1 MNCYVMIG
9 MPGSGKSTYALELS
23 KKTGA
28 VLLSSDD
35 IALELYGHNNDNNG
49 KEVFKEMRRRAL
61 VAVGEGKDVIFDCTN
76 LSISARRKRIMFGK
90 LNHCKVI
97 GIYINTPFE
106 ECLRRNASRKRQ
118 VPNKR
123 MYEFYADRV
132 EPSKDEGFDELII
145 VE

>member
-9 MPGSGKSTYALELS
+9 MPGSGKSTYASNLA

-28 VLLSSDD
+28 VLLSTDD
-35 IALELYGHNNDNNG
+35 IAFEIYGHNNFRNG
-49 KEVFKEMRRRAL
+49 KEVFKELRRRAL
-61 VAVGEGKDVIFDCTN
+61 IAVGEGKDVIFDCTN

-106 ECLRRNASRKRQ
+106 ECLKRNASRERQ
-118 VPNKR
+118 LTTKR
-123 MYEFYADRV
+123 MHEVYADLV